1 MDITR
6 TLAMNGFV
14 DLGEFRPEITAAEA
28 AKCVAEEVGCK
39 LWGRTEVLVA
49 HPTAA
54 KPPNTYAGNY
64 GLGQLPFHTD
74 LAHWHVPP
82 RYLMLR
88 CAIGDP
94 MVVTQIVHHREVLR
108 GLPETVVGR
117 ALFRPRRRLDGQL
130 FLMHLRHGGIFRW
143 DQLFL
148 LPDNDEARQVR
159 EVLVNQPMPRDG
171 MAVVLDRPG
180 RTILIDNW
188 TTLHGR
194 SMVNSSS
201 NRRIERAYFSGEA
214 YGQQDAARVVI

>member
-1 MDITR
+1 
-6 TLAMNGFV
+6 MNGLV
-14 DLGEFRPEITAAEA
+14 DLGEFRPEMTAAEA
-28 AKCVAEEVGCK
+28 AQCVAEELGCK
-39 LWGRTEVLVA
+39 LWGRTELLAA
-49 HPTAA
+49 HPTNA

-94 MVVTQIVHHREVLR
+94 VVVTQIVHHHEVLLELS
-108 GLPETVVGR
+108 GTVVDR
-117 ALFRPRRRLDGQL
+117 ALFRPRRRLGGRL
-130 FLMHLRHGGIFRW
+130 FLMRLRHSGIFRW

-148 LPDNDEARQVR
+148 TPDNDEARQVR
-159 EVLVNQPMPRDG
+159 EVLVNQPMPRN
-171 MAVVLDRPG
+171 AIAITLDKPG

-194 SMVNSSS
+194 STVDSSS
-201 NRRIERAYFSGEA
+201 NRRIERAYFLGEE
-214 YGQQDAARVVI
+214 YGQQDAARVVG